1 MPINSVMK
9 RVILAASFGLATFQG
24 SAHAAISGALNTQS
38 PSFHVV
44 SLIGGFLLMGLFGCL
59 YFLPTIIGRRK
70 RNVVAIFVLNLFLGW
85 SGLGWIVAL
94 IWSCTVDRDSIR

>member
-1 MPINSVMK
+1 
-9 RVILAASFGLATFQG
+9 
-24 SAHAAISGALNTQS
+24 
-38 PSFHVV
+38 
-44 SLIGGFLLMGLFGCL
+44 MGLFGCL